1 MNSTEAPAP
10 VAKAAP
16 PPPPSR
22 SVARLD
28 EEGVDANLAELAVE
42 LEAPVHHMPVV
53 TRSQSCPIFYSDEP
67 VSSCLLY
74 CCIHMRFLSVRN
86 AWASQGQSNNMAP
99 PIPEGRLNP
108 GRTTRPAPPGKRKR
122 RERGGLPP
130 AWIVDISEVD
140 FGQLHEQDRLDKL
153 SVKQLKTFLY
163 QKEEGLAGVKS
174 VLVDRVKEVLSRE
187 GLRVSGEPKA
197 NGLGRADA
205 SKGTGD
211 DETELSLF
219 TNQDASDG
227 NARDDM
233 FIDEVFSAM

>member
-1 MNSTEAPAP
+1 KNVNSTEAPAP
-10 VAKAAP
+10 VANAAT

-42 LEAPVHHMPVV
+42 LEAPVHHMPV
-53 TRSQSCPIFYSDEP
+53 
-67 VSSCLLY
+67 
-74 CCIHMRFLSVRN
+74 
-86 AWASQGQSNNMAP
+86 GQSNNMAP